1 MVRIVHVGG
10 LIAVALFLTPANAGA
25 ANADPDWPCIQ
36 RKVPQL
42 SPGQFW
48 TGKELPETAKDWAKD
63 AGVSALVEEVAAR
76 RVPLEEAE
84 TKIRDFA
91 SALSADQLEP
101 RLTMLVQGLFD
112 HMSAERAHVMS
123 GISRYAHKQIEMAAQ
138 LRKTSSAVDALRA
151 KPDADPD
158 AIDRQTDQLTF
169 ATRIYQ
175 ERVQSL
181 TYVCEVPTIIE
192 QRLYQLD
199 KTIAQLLAKK

>member
-1 MVRIVHVGG
+1 MARIVHVCG
-10 LIAVALFLTPANAGA
+10 LVAAALFLTAPTAGA
-25 ANADPDWPCIQ
+25 AATDPDWPCIQ

-48 TGKELPETAKDWAKD
+48 TGAELPETAKDWAKD

-76 RVPLEEAE
+76 RVSLEEAQA
-84 TKIRDFA
+84 KIRDFA
-91 SALSADQLEP
+91 SALPADQLEP

-112 HMSAERAHVMS
+112 HLSAERAHVMS
-123 GISRYAHKQIEMAAQ
+123 GISRYAHRQIEMAAQ
-138 LRKTSSAVDALRA
+138 LRKTSSALDALRE

-158 AIDRQTDQLTF
+158 AVDRQTDQLTF

-181 TYVCEVPTIIE
+181 TYVCDVPTIIE

-199 KTIAQLLAKK
+199 KTIAQILAKK